1 MTTRDELIE
10 AGTQAMVFAG
20 MNYGKPIDERMAE
33 ACVDM
38 VEPLIRADEREREH
52 VVSLLISQ
60 KMKWEADLRA
70 KVEALWLT
78 QIIPPKRDTYG
89 AAIKDVLALIDGGSD
104 A

>member
-70 KVEALWLT
+70 KVEALLPERPQPQYLSGW
-78 QIIPPKRDTYG
+78 D
-89 AAIKDVLALIDGGSD
+89 AALADVLALIDGSSK
-104 A
+104 